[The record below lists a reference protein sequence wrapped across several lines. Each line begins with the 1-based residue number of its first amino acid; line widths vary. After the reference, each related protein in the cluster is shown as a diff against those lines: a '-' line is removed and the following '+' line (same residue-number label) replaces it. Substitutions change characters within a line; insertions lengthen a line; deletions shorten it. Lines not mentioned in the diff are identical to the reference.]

1 MFVPVP
7 NACGNIVITAQAL
20 DNVITVDPGLYQR
33 LEAVLGLLGPN
44 HTYLKLGVFP
54 YIEYIRVTAVS
65 NIPNQ
70 LVIERG
76 IDNTTPILHAAN
88 TSVEYILTAAAVTEL
103 SVAVDPI
110 QINVEGNGG
119 WVDNPEPNVF
129 NITILGV
136 NLTSDNG
143 SIDIADIGVVDG
155 SQTIDLAVNPA
166 MFGVCK
172 DPYDPYGGA

>member
-54 YIEYIRVTAVS
+54 YIEYIKVTAVS

-88 TSVEYILTAAAVTEL
+88 TSVEYILTAAAISDLQTAATEVSI
-103 SVAVDPI
+103 SV
-110 QINVEGNGG
+110 NGAG
-119 WVDNPEPNVF
+119 WIDNPEPNVF
-129 NITILGV
+129 VITVPGV
-136 NLTSDNG
+136 TLTSDNQ
-143 SIDIADIGVVDG
+143 SIDIADKGISDDYQV
-155 SQTIDLAVNPA
+155 IDIAVNPA

-172 DPYDPYGGA
+172 DPYDPYGEG